1 MLDIERKID
10 LSIFYYVKSKLPSF
24 VTVLD
29 AFPTNA
35 NGNDPQLTLPTVSID
50 SIDLTGISLE
60 LGSTD
65 ITQRFWAIDVFAK
78 NKSQRDDFAYLFS
91 RLLLNESIPVFDYD
105 QGFPPDFNPPQIGY
119 LTPSSIDMKPVY
131 VFRDLVQ
138 DLYWRSRLTFF
149 TKFTEV

>member
-1 MLDIERKID
+1 MNDQRKID
-10 LSIFYYVKSKLPSF
+10 LSIFYWIKSKLPSF

-29 AFPTNA
+29 AFPNSA
-35 NGNDPQLTLPTVSID
+35 NSDDPQLALPTVSID
-50 SIDLTGISLE
+50 SINLKGFPLE
-60 LGSTD
+60 LGSNERFL
-65 ITQRFWAIDVFAK
+65 RFWAIDIFTK

-91 RLLLNESIPVFDYD
+91 DSLLNESIPVYDYD
-105 QGFPPDFNPPQIGY
+105 QGFPPDVSPSQIGY
-119 LTPSSIDMKPVY
+119 LVPSEIDAKPVY